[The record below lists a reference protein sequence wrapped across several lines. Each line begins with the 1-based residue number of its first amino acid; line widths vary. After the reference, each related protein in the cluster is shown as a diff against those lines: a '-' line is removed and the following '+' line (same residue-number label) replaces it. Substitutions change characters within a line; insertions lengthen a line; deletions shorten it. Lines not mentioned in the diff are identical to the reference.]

1 MNGDMSALESEIQW
15 FLARDGKQYGPIS
28 DAEMNKL
35 VELRHLRVADL
46 VWCADFTDWRPAG
59 SVFPAISAP
68 TERSPPPAPSASQPS
83 AQPPQ
88 REQTSSGST
97 TERATANFSPPA
109 QAGTSAHLSDDQ
121 RPAAQTASQVASTRA
136 RDLPGSDRTA
146 GRAAPAP
153 TSNNPMSRNASGQ
166 SSAATN
172 RSGPNRDFGA
182 APSFGPFA
190 GAPGAPMNTR
200 PGYSSHVTSAP
211 PKPKSN
217 GGRIVL
223 VSVSFLSLIAG
234 GTWAAIT
241 YKDQLQRLTQSA
253 ASVTSTSTTA
263 PSQSQEATPA
273 VSEQAVLEVPAPAPA
288 TPPSPATTTTTQ
300 ASLATTASDPTAPA
314 TLDAELQ
321 SRPLWAA
328 LKQQFPEWYEARL
341 DEANRLVAEGKP
353 RSDVTRLLVEALVT
367 LRRENAQA
375 ALAASSEAQKA
386 LAVAFLDNLNALS
399 AESGEDCYEFISK
412 GEKSTA
418 IVTRMQT
425 PERSGTIEKQVLAV
439 LSAITEGKKA
449 PVAHVP
455 PAKADYDVLASELT
469 RIGWTQADM
478 QLFADPKALAKAPHD
493 RVCSMLRDWFTAHL
507 AIPDA
512 QTQQRLLFESLKPV
526 ISG

>member
-59 SVFPAISAP
+59 SVFPAINAP
-68 TERSPPPAPSASQPS
+68 AERSSPPATSPPQPS
-83 AQPPQ
+83 APPAQ

-97 TERATANFSPPA
+97 PERATASVAPSA
-109 QAGTSAHLSDDQ
+109 QAGTSAQLSDGQ
-121 RPAAQTASQVASTRA
+121 RPAAQTASQVAPTRA
-136 RDLPGSDRTA
+136 RNVPGSDRTA
-146 GRAAPAP
+146 GAASAP
-153 TSNNPMSRNASGQ
+153 TSSNPISRSAPGQ
-166 SSAATN
+166 SSGATN

-211 PKPKSN
+211 SKPKSN

-253 ASVTSTSTTA
+253 ASVTSTSPTA
-263 PSQSQEATPA
+263 PSRSQEATPD
-273 VSEQAVLEVPAPAPA
+273 VSEQTALAVPAPEPA

-321 SRPLWAA
+321 ARPLWVA

-449 PVAHVP
+449 PVAHAP

-512 QTQQRLLFESLKPV
+512 PTQQRLLFESLKPV